1 MLAMPYS
8 RVPGAPRGGGGG
20 AAPQGDPR
28 RASRPPDGQKRP
40 ISHHF
45 PKLAAGAH
53 NGVGFWGLGGVLMV
67 HFCRAEI
74 FCRGQVPGKM
84 IKNKSTS
91 PPPAWDPNAR
101 IDGPEDDE
109 SDGRLAR
116 PFSWDNAM
124 SFCSVMVDLSR
135 PPRGPLLRSWLAIA
149 LPACRGCSGLRVLAA
164 GRVLSGRSS
173 AVDWRTKVLCAHSE
187 LMACPDT
194 VDGLCCSCPSAYAY
208 E

>member
-8 RVPGAPRGGGGG
+8 RVPGALPGGG
-20 AAPQGDPR
+20 AAPQAR

-84 IKNKSTS
+84 IKKKSNS
-91 PPPAWDPNAR
+91 PPPPGTRMHA
-101 IDGPEDDE
+101 
-109 SDGRLAR
+109 S
-116 PFSWDNAM
+116 M
-124 SFCSVMVDLSR
+124 DLRMTS
-135 PPRGPLLRSWLAIA
+135 PTA
-149 LPACRGCSGLRVLAA
+149 GLRA
-164 GRVLSGRSS
+164 RSLGIM
-173 AVDWRTKVLCAHSE
+173 R
-187 LMACPDT
+187 
-194 VDGLCCSCPSAYAY
+194 
-208 E
+208 